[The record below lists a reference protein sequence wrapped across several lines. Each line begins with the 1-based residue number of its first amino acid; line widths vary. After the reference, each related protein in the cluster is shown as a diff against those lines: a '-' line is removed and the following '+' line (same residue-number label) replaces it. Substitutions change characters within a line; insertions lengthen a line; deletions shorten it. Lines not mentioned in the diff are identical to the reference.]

1 MKTVFSYANTSNPKG
16 VFRQVPKD
24 NLIVPEKYYQRPA
37 VSDRKVKEI
46 ADNWDWVLC
55 GAIRVA
61 EYDNKLYVM
70 EGGHRVRGAKELNGN
85 IKTLP
90 CMVYKIDSLTDQA
103 RAFLGCAKK
112 RTAIKSYE
120 NHKAGLV
127 AKDPMAIKVEQIVT
141 DCGYFVGKNGDFSF
155 AAVRALESCV
165 KVDPEIAQTAFWV
178 CSEIAG
184 GERIYKEVLF
194 GIFEVEYRSTTQLR
208 GRVIEKS
215 RNLSVLKKAGMA
227 GIIQKI
233 NTIRVLAGASTG
245 CNSRAIAAGGVL
257 EILNKNLGKRN
268 RYKIEID
275 RS

>member
-1 MKTVFSYANTSNPKG
+1 MKNETVFSYANKSNPKG
-16 VFRQVPKD
+16 IFRQIPKE

-61 EYDNKLYVM
+61 EYDKKMYVM
-70 EGGHRVRGAKELNGN
+70 EGGHRVRGAKELNGT

-120 NHKAGLV
+120 NHKAGLI
-127 AKDPMAIKVEQIVT
+127 ANDPMAIKVEQIVT
-141 DCGYFVGKNGDFSF
+141 DCGYFIGPTGDFSF

-165 KVDPEIAQTAFWV
+165 KVDYEIAQTAFWV

-184 GERIYKEVLF
+184 GDRIYKEVLL
-194 GIFEVEYRSTTQLR
+194 GIFEVEYRSKNQLK
-208 GRVIEKS
+208 GGVIENS
-215 RNLSVLKKAGMA
+215 RNLSVLKKAGMD

-233 NTIRVLAGASTG
+233 NKIKALAGSSTG
-245 CNSRAIAAGGVL
+245 GNSRSISAGGVL
-257 EILNKNLGKRN
+257 DVLNKNLTKRN
-268 RYKIEID
+268 KYKIVI
-275 RS
+275 